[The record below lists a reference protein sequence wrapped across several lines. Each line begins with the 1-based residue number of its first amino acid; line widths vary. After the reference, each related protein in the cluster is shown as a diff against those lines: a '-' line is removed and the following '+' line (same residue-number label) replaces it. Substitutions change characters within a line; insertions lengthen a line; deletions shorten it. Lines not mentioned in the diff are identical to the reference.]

1 MKLWKMN
8 NASFKVDLS
17 IIILTWNSQEVIRDC
32 LDSIYSPGGDLN
44 FEIIV
49 VDNNSRDRTK
59 EILKNSYPKVKLIA
73 NVKNLGY
80 AKGNNQGKEK
90 SKGEFILLLN
100 PDVKLIDDF
109 LTKITKFFKEHP
121 EAGALG
127 PQLLNPDKS
136 IQPSCREFPRFSTI
150 LWELLGLSHVFSR
163 SKIFGR
169 WRMGYFDHN
178 SLAEVDQP
186 MGSALLIRRKT
197 LEKVG
202 IFDTN
207 FKMFFNDVDLCY
219 RIKKAGWKIYFY
231 PEAKAFHIK
240 GSSTQKAKT
249 KMIFLSHWGFYKFL
263 KKYKTGWVNE
273 ILLIFLGG
281 LLLLSSGLR
290 ILFFYL
296 KNF

>member
-1 MKLWKMN
+1 MPKIN
-8 NASFKVDLS
+8 NTSLKVELS
-17 IIILTWNSQEVIRDC
+17 IIILTWNNQEVIKNC
-32 LDSIYSPGGDLN
+32 LDSIYSSAGDLN

-49 VDNNSRDRTK
+49 VDNNSSDRTK
-59 EILKNSYPKVKLIA
+59 EILKNSYPKVKLTT

-80 AKGNNQGKEK
+80 AKGNNQGIEK

-109 LTKITKFFKEHP
+109 LTKITKFLQEHP

-127 PQLLNPDKS
+127 PQLLNPDRS
-136 IQPSCREFPRFSTI
+136 IQPSCREFPGYSAI
-150 LWELLGLSHVFSR
+150 LWELSSLSHIFPG

-169 WRMGYFDHN
+169 WRMRYFDHN

-197 LEKVG
+197 LEEVG
-202 IFDTN
+202 LFDTN

-231 PEAKAFHIK
+231 PGAKAFHIK
-240 GSSTQKAKT
+240 ASSTQKAKA

-263 KKYKTGWVNE
+263 KKYRTGWANE
-273 ILLIFLGG
+273 ILSIFLGG

-290 ILFFYL
+290 ILLFYL
-296 KNF
+296 KTFR

>member
-1 MKLWKMN
+1 LLKIN
-8 NASFKVDLS
+8 NTSLKVELS
-17 IIILTWNSQEVIRDC
+17 IIILTWNSQEVIKNC
-32 LDSIYSPGGDLN
+32 LDSIYSSNRDLN

-80 AKGNNQGKEK
+80 AKGNNQGIEK
-90 SKGEFILLLN
+90 SKSEFILLLN

-136 IQPSCREFPRFSTI
+136 IQSSCREFPEYSTI
-150 LWELLGLSHVFSR
+150 LWELLSLSHIFLR

-169 WRMGYFDHN
+169 WRMRYFDHN

-186 MGSALLIRRKT
+186 MGSVLLIRRKT
-197 LEKVG
+197 LEEVG
-202 IFDTN
+202 LFDTN

-231 PEAKAFHIK
+231 PGAKAFHIK
-240 GSSTQKAKT
+240 GSSTQKAKA

-263 KKYKTGWVNE
+263 KKYRTGWANE
-273 ILLIFLGG
+273 ILSIFLGG

-290 ILFFYL
+290 ILLFYL
-296 KNF
+296 KKF

>member
-1 MKLWKMN
+1 MLKIN
-8 NASFKVDLS
+8 NTSLKVELS
-17 IIILTWNSQEVIRDC
+17 IIILTWNSQEVIENC
-32 LDSIYSPGGDLN
+32 LDSIYSSNRDLN

-59 EILKNSYPKVKLIA
+59 EILKNSYPKVKLMA

-80 AKGNNQGKEK
+80 AKGNNQGIEK

-109 LTKITKFFKEHP
+109 LAKITKFFKEHP

-136 IQPSCREFPRFSTI
+136 IQSSCREFPEYSTI
-150 LWELLGLSHVFSR
+150 LWELLSLSHIFPR

-169 WRMGYFDHN
+169 WRMRYFDHN

-186 MGSALLIRRKT
+186 MGSVLLIRRKT
-197 LEKVG
+197 LKEVG
-202 IFDTN
+202 LFDTN

-231 PEAKAFHIK
+231 PGAKAFHIK
-240 GSSTQKAKT
+240 ASSTQKAKA

-263 KKYKTGWVNE
+263 KKYGTGWANE
-273 ILLIFLGG
+273 ILSIFLGG

-290 ILFFYL
+290 ILLFYL
-296 KNF
+296 KNFR

>member
-1 MKLWKMN
+1 MKIN
-8 NASFKVDLS
+8 NTSLKVELS
-17 IIILTWNSQEVIRDC
+17 IIILTWNSQEVIKNC
-32 LDSIYSPGGDLN
+32 LDSIYSSNRDLN

-80 AKGNNQGKEK
+80 AKGNNQGIEK
-90 SKGEFILLLN
+90 SKSEFILLLN

-121 EAGALG
+121 KAGALG

-136 IQPSCREFPRFSTI
+136 IQSSCREFPEYSTI
-150 LWELLGLSHVFSR
+150 LWELLSLSHIFLR

-169 WRMGYFDHN
+169 WRMRYFDHN

-186 MGSALLIRRKT
+186 MGSVLLIRRKT
-197 LEKVG
+197 LEEVG
-202 IFDTN
+202 LFDTN

-231 PEAKAFHIK
+231 PGAKAFHIK
-240 GSSTQKAKT
+240 GSSTQKAKA

-263 KKYKTGWVNE
+263 KKYRTGWANE
-273 ILLIFLGG
+273 ILSIFLGG

-290 ILFFYL
+290 ILLFYL
-296 KNF
+296 KKF

>member
-1 MKLWKMN
+1 
-8 NASFKVDLS
+8 
-17 IIILTWNSQEVIRDC
+17 
-32 LDSIYSPGGDLN
+32 
-44 FEIIV
+44 
-49 VDNNSRDRTK
+49 
-59 EILKNSYPKVKLIA
+59 
-73 NVKNLGY
+73 
-80 AKGNNQGKEK
+80 
-90 SKGEFILLLN
+90 
-100 PDVKLIDDF
+100 
-109 LTKITKFFKEHP
+109 
-121 EAGALG
+121 
-127 PQLLNPDKS
+127 
-136 IQPSCREFPRFSTI
+136 
-150 LWELLGLSHVFSR
+150 
-163 SKIFGR
+163 
-169 WRMGYFDHN
+169 MGYFDHN